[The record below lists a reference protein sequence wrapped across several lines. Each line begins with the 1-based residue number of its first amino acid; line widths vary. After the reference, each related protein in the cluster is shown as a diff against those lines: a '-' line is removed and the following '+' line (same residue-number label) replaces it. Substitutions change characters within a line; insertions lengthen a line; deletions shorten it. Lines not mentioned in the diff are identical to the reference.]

1 MEYLTEP
8 ALIPTYPEEI
18 LYVLCRHSPEKD
30 STFPLAYYYTVS
42 PSIQSNKV
50 LEAFFLVLCR
60 SSVIEAL
67 SFSRNQGGETSRNLF
82 ENLINFVLTDTS
94 DLIRAS
100 RVNDFISLPLNDKEE
115 VWFNDYLKE
124 GKGRTLLGANDTVIM
139 RGLLRGNEKPLLEHD
154 STDSGK
160 IDGVNW
166 TTFKQNTRQ
175 FSSYTVA

>member
-1 MEYLTEP
+1 M
-8 ALIPTYPEEI
+8 
-18 LYVLCRHSPEKD
+18 
-30 STFPLAYYYTVS
+30 
-42 PSIQSNKV
+42 
-50 LEAFFLVLCR
+50 
-60 SSVIEAL
+60 IEAL